1 MKQQFVRIIAAIL
14 LVSSGIHA
22 QTQQNQ
28 SAISLEVDPAPF
40 ILGGYSVSL
49 KFSPRTSNHITIMG
63 SVYSS
68 GLPDKMMSKSNY
80 EKGFRDLK
88 IETSYALFIDY
99 FINSKRT
106 GFHAGPSVFFY
117 SKSVASNFDATRQG
131 FKSIYP
137 NLRIGYLYKPFK
149 KSGLYLDPWFNIGK
163 EIVTNRNDVPQGDN
177 FIPDRFSYILAIHVG
192 YQFLF

>member
-1 MKQQFVRIIAAIL
+1 MNQYIRIIAAIL
-14 LVSSGIHA
+14 LISSGIHA
-22 QTQQNQ
+22 QTQPNR
-28 SAISLEVDPAPF
+28 SAISIEADPAPF

-49 KFSPRTSNHITIMG
+49 KFSPRTIRHFTVMG

-68 GLPDKMMSKSNY
+68 ALPDNMIGKSNSD
-80 EKGFRDLK
+80 KGFRDLK
-88 IETSYALFIDY
+88 IETSYALFTDY
-99 FINSKRT
+99 FISSKRT

-117 SKSVASNFDATRQG
+117 SKSVGNNLEAGRQS
-131 FKSIYP
+131 FRSIYP

-163 EIVTNRNDVPQGDN
+163 ELVTNRNNVPQGEI
-177 FIPDRFSYILAIHVG
+177 FISDKFSYILAIHVG